1 MFVFAFI
8 KLNCILHFLNLQIIK
23 SFFSLKKITQNI
35 FLLIFT
41 GIIFLSCN
49 PTRTLTEGEFLV
61 NNNSIE
67 IDNNKVSKED
77 VSSYIKQKP
86 NRRILIFFRFHL
98 GVYNISH
105 SKKEHKLLKWLG
117 VYKMGDIIGE
127 PPVILDT
134 LLTNKSVKQIKLYLN
149 SKGYFNSI
157 VNKEIHYKKKKA
169 NLKYIAHTSRPYIIK
184 ELKYSIKDDLVRS
197 CVYGD
202 TSNSLIIIGNN
213 YDTDVLQSERERIT
227 TNLKNDGFYYFT
239 KEFITYNIDSAFGN
253 HQLEITL
260 EVRNPLIKSNEYSDS
275 LISVSHKRYRINDI
289 NIYPDYSSLE
299 LDSARYKKYS
309 FFAAQR
315 KKSSLPTVYNFLFKD
330 TLKIKPKTITQSIL
344 FKRGDYY
351 KMKDAEQT
359 NNRLIDLKMFKFVN
373 IEFLE
378 SKHDTSNKQ
387 NLLDCKI
394 QMTRT
399 PVQSVSV
406 ETEATN
412 SAGNLGVGGNL
423 IYQNK
428 NVFRGAEIFKFN
440 ITGAME
446 IQKILGEKNNETGLQ
461 QYLPFNTIETG
472 AEAGIDIPKFLIP
485 VKQERFSK
493 YFNPKTTI
501 TAGLNYQKRPD
512 YTRYIINVS
521 YGYNWK
527 ESQYQRLMFYPAD
540 INSVKIYPSDQFKNT
555 ISLINDPKII
565 NSYNDH
571 MTFAGKF
578 NYIFSNQQLNMN
590 KDFSYFRGNFE
601 SSGLILRG
609 INKALNNYKF
619 ADGSYT
625 VFYIKYAQYIKADAD
640 YRHYF
645 IFNEFNKLVFRAICG
660 YGQAYGNSTVLPF
673 EKSFFAGGANSIRA
687 WSIYSLGPGS
697 FSSTNTLNRTGDID
711 IEGNMEYRFPIYS
724 YLKGALFM
732 DAGNIWLNKKNDKMT
747 GGEFQFDRFYKE
759 FAVAFGFGA
768 RFDFSY
774 FILRLDAA
782 VPARDPSN
790 PDNRWVLDHDK
801 FSDIHLNLGIGYP
814 F

>member
-1 MFVFAFI
+1 MKKFI
-8 KLNCILHFLNLQIIK
+8 K
-23 SFFSLKKITQNI
+23 NI
-35 FLLIFT
+35 FPLIFS
-41 GIIFLSCN
+41 GIVFLSCN

-61 NNNSIE
+61 NKNSIE
-67 IDNNKVSKED
+67 IDNKKVSKDD
-77 VSSYIKQKP
+77 VDSYIKQKP
-86 NRRILIFFRFHL
+86 NRRILSIFRFHL
-98 GVYNISH
+98 GVYNYAKVG
-105 SKKEHKLLKWLG
+105 KKERRWKKWL
-117 VYKMGDIIGE
+117 YNTIGE

-169 NLKYIAHTSRPYIIK
+169 NLKYIAFTSQPYIIK
-184 ELKYSIKDDLVRS
+184 ELKYSIKDDLIRS
-197 CVYGD
+197 IIYAD
-202 TSNSLIIIGNN
+202 TSGSLIIKGNN

-239 KEFITYNIDSAFGN
+239 KEYITYNIDSAFGN

-260 EVRNPLIKSNEYSDS
+260 EIRNPVIKSKEYPDS
-275 LISVSHKRYRINDI
+275 LVSLSHKRYVINEI
-289 NIYPDYSSLE
+289 NIYPDFRSL
-299 LDSARYKKYS
+299 DIDTARYKKYS

-315 KKSSLPTVYNFLFKD
+315 KKLLLPSVYNFFFRD
-330 TLKIKPKTITQSIL
+330 TLKIKPKTITQSIF
-344 FKRGDYY
+344 FKQGDYY
-351 KMKDAEQT
+351 KLKDVDQT
-359 NNRLIDLKMFKFVN
+359 NVRLIDLKMFKFIN
-373 IEFLE
+373 IQFSE
-378 SKHDTSNKQ
+378 SKQDTLNKK

-399 PVQSVSV
+399 PVQSFALEA
-406 ETEATN
+406 ETTN
-412 SAGNLGVGGNL
+412 SAGNLGVGGNM

-428 NVFRGAEIFKFN
+428 NIFRGAEIFKFN
-440 ITGAME
+440 IRGAME

-493 YFNPKTTI
+493 YFKPKTTI
-501 TAGLNYQKRPD
+501 NAGLNYQKRPD
-512 YTRYIINVS
+512 YTRYIVNVS
-521 YGYNWK
+521 FGYDWK

-540 INSVKIYPSDQFKNT
+540 INSVKIYPSDQFINT
-555 ISLINDPKII
+555 INSINDPKIK

-578 NYIFSNQQLNMN
+578 NYIFSNQQLSIN
-590 KDFSYFRGNFE
+590 KNFSYFRGNIE
-601 SSGLILRG
+601 SSGLMLRG

-625 VFYIKYAQYIKADAD
+625 VFYIKYAQYLKADAD
-640 YRHYF
+640 YRHFF
-645 IFNEFNKLVFRAICG
+645 IFNESNKLVFRATCG

-697 FSSTNTLNRTGDID
+697 YSDTNKLNRTGDID

-747 GGEFQFDRFYKE
+747 GGEFQIDRFYKE
-759 FAVAFGFGA
+759 FAVALGFGA
-768 RFDFSY
+768 RFDFSF

-790 PDNRWVLDHDK
+790 PENNRWVLDQTK
-801 FSDIHLNLGIGYP
+801 FNDIQLNLGIGYP